1 MINGSEGPSDNAAK
15 IKIETVEFDST
26 HTETPIILKGK
37 YLDVK
42 DGSATADL
50 EYRISWMSQ
59 YSKLEMEQPKNAY
72 HDGILFYF
80 LP

>member
-1 MINGSEGPSDNAAK
+1 VINGSEGPNDNAAK
-15 IKIETVEFDST
+15 IKIETIEFDST

-50 EYRISWMSQ
+50 EYRIFW
-59 YSKLEMEQPKNAY
+59 
-72 HDGILFYF
+72 
-80 LP
+80 